1 MTYHSGEDVMI
12 AEILTIGDELLRGS
26 RVDTNSA
33 FLARKLDEIG
43 IEVRYKSTAA
53 DDMDRLE
60 EALGLALRRADI
72 IITTGGLGPT
82 DDDITKKA
90 ICKVFKRNLIFH
102 ENVLADLEKRFAS
115 RGMKMPSINQN
126 QALLPQGATFLAN
139 RTGSA
144 LGIVIDEHGK
154 FFCSMP
160 GVPHEMETM
169 TVEELIPHLRDRTGD
184 RIVVRHLLRT
194 IGVPES
200 VLAEKFRTGLKFPD
214 GVSLAYL
221 PSYGKVDLALKGTGT
236 VREEVQNAVDQAAA
250 TIRNLVGDAVFTEDE
265 RELET
270 VVGEMLVERQMTL
283 ATAESCTAGLLAG
296 RITRVPGSSRY
307 FLGGVVAY
315 ANGVKTSVLL
325 VPAQVLDSVGA
336 VSAETAEA
344 MARGARKLTGAS
356 VGISVTGVAGP
367 DGGTAEK
374 PVGTVFVGLATEQ
387 AISSKQ
393 YLMGGDREII
403 RERSVLVALDTV
415 RRALMGG

>member
-1 MTYHSGEDVMI
+1 LTYHAGEDIMI
-12 AEILTIGDELLRGS
+12 AEILTIGDELLRGA
-26 RVDTNSA
+26 RLDTNSA

-60 EALGLALRRADI
+60 EAISLALRRADI

-102 ENVLADLEKRFAS
+102 ENVLADLEKRFTA

-126 QALLPQGATFLAN
+126 QALLPQGAGFLAN

-154 FFCSMP
+154 YFCSLP
-160 GVPHEMETM
+160 GVPTEMETM
-169 TVEELIPHLRDRTGD
+169 TVEELVPHLRQRSGD
-184 RIVVRHLLRT
+184 RVMVRHLIRT

-200 VLAEKFRTGLKFPD
+200 ALAEKFRTGLKLPE

-221 PSYGKVDLALKGTGT
+221 PSYGKVDLAIKGTGAIH
-236 VREEVQNAVDQAAA
+236 EEVQTAVDQTAA
-250 TIRNLVGDAVFTEDE
+250 TIRALAGDAVFTEDD
-265 RELET
+265 RELEA
-270 VVGEMLVERQMTL
+270 VIGDLLVEAGLTL
-283 ATAESCTAGLLAG
+283 ATAESCTGGLLGG
-296 RITRVPGSSRY
+296 RITRAPGSSRY

-315 ANGVKTSVLL
+315 ANEVKTGTLR
-325 VPAQVLDSVGA
+325 VPKETLDAAGA

-344 MARGARKLTGAS
+344 MAVGVRHLTGAS
-356 VGISVTGVAGP
+356 IGVAVTGVAGP
-367 DGGTAEK
+367 DGGTADK
-374 PVGTVFVGLATEQ
+374 PVGTVFVGLATDK
-387 AISSKQ
+387 AVTSKK
-393 YLMGGDREII
+393 YLMGGDREIV
-403 RERSVLVALDTV
+403 RERTVLSALDMV
-415 RRALMGG
+415 RRALLGG

>member
-1 MTYHSGEDVMI
+1 MI

-33 FLARKLDEIG
+33 FIARKLDEIG

-102 ENVLADLEKRFAS
+102 ENVLAELEKRYAA

-126 QALLPQGATFLAN
+126 QALLPQGASFLAN

-154 FFCSMP
+154 YFCAMP
-160 GVPHEMETM
+160 GVPAEMETM
-169 TVEELIPHLRDRTGD
+169 TVEELMPQLRNRAGD
-184 RIVVRHLLRT
+184 RIIVRRLLRT

-200 VLAEKFRTGLKFPD
+200 VLAEKFRTGLKLPD

-221 PSYGKVDLALKGTGT
+221 PAYGKVDLALKGTGT

-250 TIRNLVGDAVFTEDE
+250 TIRDLAGDTVFTEDD
-265 RELET
+265 RELEA
-270 VVGEMLVERQMTL
+270 VVGEMLVGREMTL

-315 ANGVKTSVLL
+315 ANEVKMNVLQ
-325 VPAQVLDSVGA
+325 VPAPTLASVGA

-344 MARGARKLTGAS
+344 MARGVRTLTGAS
-356 VGISVTGVAGP
+356 IGVGVTGVAGP
-367 DGGTAEK
+367 DGGTPDK
-374 PVGTVFVGLATEQ
+374 PVGTVFIGLAMDQTATSQ
-387 AISSKQ
+387 K

-403 RERSVLVALDTV
+403 RERSVLAALDMV
-415 RRALMGG
+415 RRALMTR

>member
-1 MTYHSGEDVMI
+1 MI

-26 RVDTNSA
+26 RVDTNAA

-60 EALGLALRRADI
+60 EAIGLALRRADI

-102 ENVLADLEKRFAS
+102 ENILAELEKRFAA
-115 RGMKMPSINQN
+115 RGLKMPSINQN
-126 QALLPQGATFLAN
+126 QALLPQGANFLAN

-160 GVPHEMETM
+160 GVPTEMETM
-169 TVEELIPHLRDRTGD
+169 TVEELIPQLRERSGD
-184 RIVVRHLLRT
+184 RVLVRHLVRT

-200 VLAEKFRTGLKFPD
+200 ALAEKFRTGLKLPD

-221 PSYGKVDLALKGTGT
+221 PSYGKVDLAIKGTGT
-236 VREEVQNAVDQAAA
+236 VREEVRAAVNQTAA
-250 TIRNLVGDAVFTEDE
+250 TIRALAGEAVFTEDD
-265 RELET
+265 RELEA
-270 VVGEMLVERQMTL
+270 VVGDMLVDKGMTL
-283 ATAESCTAGLLAG
+283 AVAESCTGGLLGG
-296 RITRVPGSSRY
+296 RITGVPGSSRY
-307 FLGGVVAY
+307 FRGGVIAY
-315 ANGVKTSVLL
+315 ANEVKIDLL
-325 VPAQVLDSVGA
+325 RVPKEMLDSVGA

-344 MARGARKLTGAS
+344 MAAGVRRLTGATIG
-356 VGISVTGVAGP
+356 VAVTGVAGP
-367 DGGTAEK
+367 DGGTADK
-374 PVGTVFVGLATEQ
+374 PVGTVFIGLATERET
-387 AISSKQ
+387 ISKK

-403 RERSVLVALDTV
+403 RERTVLAALDMV
-415 RRALMGG
+415 RHGVAAQ

>member
-1 MTYHSGEDVMI
+1 MI

-43 IEVRYKSTAA
+43 LDVRYKSTAA

-60 EALGLALRRADI
+60 EAIGLALRRADI
-72 IITTGGLGPT
+72 IIATGGLGPT

-102 ENVLADLEKRFAS
+102 ENVLADLEQRFAA
-115 RGMKMPSINQN
+115 RGLKMPSINQN
-126 QALLPQGATFLAN
+126 QALLPQGANFLAN

-154 FFCSMP
+154 YFCAMP
-160 GVPHEMETM
+160 GVPTEMETM
-169 TVEELIPHLRDRTGD
+169 TVEELIPQLRERSGD
-184 RIVVRHLLRT
+184 RIIVRHLLRT

-200 VLAEKFRTGLKFPD
+200 VLAEKFRAGLKLPD

-221 PSYGKVDLALKGTGT
+221 PSYGKVDLAIKGTGA
-236 VREEVQNAVDQAAA
+236 VREEVRTAVNQTAA
-250 TIRNLVGDAVFTEDE
+250 TIRALVGDAVYTEDD
-265 RELET
+265 RNLEA
-270 VVGEMLVERQMTL
+270 VVGDALVEKGLTL
-283 ATAESCTAGLLAG
+283 ATAESCTGGLLGG

-307 FLGGVVAY
+307 YLGGVVSY
-315 ANGVKTSVLL
+315 ANEIKTGLL
-325 VPAQVLDSVGA
+325 NVPRETLASAGA

-344 MARGARKLTGAS
+344 MAVGVRRLTGAS
-356 VGISVTGVAGP
+356 IGVSVTGVAGP

-374 PVGTVFVGLATEQ
+374 PVGTVFIGVATDRKTTSQ
-387 AISSKQ
+387 KF
-393 YLMGGDREII
+393 LMGGDREIV
-403 RERSVLVALDTV
+403 RERTVLAALDMI
-415 RRALMGG
+415 RRAAAEE

>member
-1 MTYHSGEDVMI
+1 MI

-26 RVDTNSA
+26 RVDTNAA

-60 EALGLALRRADI
+60 EAIGLALRRADI

-102 ENVLADLEKRFAS
+102 ENILAELEKRFAA
-115 RGMKMPSINQN
+115 RGLKMPSINQN
-126 QALLPQGATFLAN
+126 QALLPQGASFLAN

-160 GVPHEMETM
+160 GVPTEMETM
-169 TVEELIPHLRDRTGD
+169 TVEELIPQLRERSGD
-184 RIVVRHLLRT
+184 RVIVRHLLRT

-200 VLAEKFRTGLKFPD
+200 VLAEKFRSGLKLPE

-221 PSYGKVDLALKGTGT
+221 PSYGKVDLAIKGTGT
-236 VREEVQNAVDQAAA
+236 VREEVRAAVNQTAA
-250 TIRNLVGDAVFTEDE
+250 TIRTLAGDAVFTEDD
-265 RELET
+265 RELEA
-270 VVGEMLVERQMTL
+270 VVGDILVEKGLTL
-283 ATAESCTAGLLAG
+283 AVAESCTGGLLGG
-296 RITRVPGSSRY
+296 RLTRVPGSSRY
-307 FLGGVVAY
+307 FLGGVIAY
-315 ANGVKTSVLL
+315 ANEIKLGLLQVPEKTLQS
-325 VPAQVLDSVGA
+325 AGA

-344 MARGARKLTGAS
+344 MASGVRRLTGAS
-356 VGISVTGVAGP
+356 IGVAVTGVAGP
-367 DGGTAEK
+367 DGGTDDK
-374 PVGTVFVGLATEQ
+374 PVGTVFIGLATEKEII
-387 AISSKQ
+387 ARKF
-393 YLMGGDREII
+393 LLGGDRKIV
-403 RERSVLVALDTV
+403 RERTVLAALDMV
-415 RRALMGG
+415 RRAVTQP

>member
-1 MTYHSGEDVMI
+1 MI

-26 RVDTNSA
+26 RVDTNAA
-33 FLARKLDEIG
+33 FVARKLDEIG

-60 EALGLALRRADI
+60 EAIGLALRRADI

-102 ENVLADLEKRFAS
+102 ENILTELENRFAA
-115 RGMKMPSINQN
+115 RGLKMPSINQN

-160 GVPHEMETM
+160 GVPAEMETM
-169 TVEELIPHLRDRTGD
+169 TVEELIPQLRERSGD
-184 RIVVRHLLRT
+184 RVIVRHLLRT
-194 IGVPES
+194 VGVPES
-200 VLAEKFRTGLKFPD
+200 VLAEKFRSGLKLPE

-221 PSYGKVDLALKGTGT
+221 PAYGKVDLAIKGTGT
-236 VREEVQNAVDQAAA
+236 VREEVRAAVSQTAG
-250 TIRNLVGDAVFTEDE
+250 TIRTLAGDAVFTEDD
-265 RELET
+265 RELEA
-270 VVGEMLVERQMTL
+270 VIGDMLVEKGLTL
-283 ATAESCTAGLLAG
+283 AVAESCTGGLLGG

-307 FLGGVVAY
+307 FLGGVIAY
-315 ANGVKTSVLL
+315 ANDIKVGFLK
-325 VPAQVLDSVGA
+325 VPTGTLDSFGA

-344 MARGARKLTGAS
+344 MAAGVRQLTGAS
-356 VGISVTGVAGP
+356 IGVAVTGVAGP
-367 DGGTAEK
+367 DGGTEDK
-374 PVGTVFVGLATEQ
+374 PVGMVFIGLATDKETL
-387 AISSKQ
+387 SRK
-393 YLMGGDREII
+393 LLLGGDREIV
-403 RERSVLVALDTV
+403 RERTVLAALDMV
-415 RRALMGG
+415 RRAVAQL